1 MSKLITAVSMCL
13 LMLALVT
20 QLGCATCKDEL
31 FVHIEHADTGEPAV
45 GVKVDFRPPIS
56 YIPPPVWQG
65 RTDVRGDLYL
75 CVDFDSVST
84 MQMNFK
90 YNDAAYAVGYVRRL
104 EELDVIRDA
113 DDSAA
118 PHMRVVL
125 RHVGYRGKPP
135 TDVRTRVLYTD

>member
-13 LMLALVT
+13 PLLAFVT
-20 QLGCATCKDEL
+20 QPGCATCKDEL
-31 FVHIEHADTGEPAV
+31 FVHIEHADTGKPAV

-56 YIPPPVWQG
+56 WIPPPVWQG

-75 CVDFDSVST
+75 CVDFDSVSL

-90 YNDAAYAVGYVRRL
+90 YNDVDYFVGYVNRL
-104 EELDVIRDA
+104 KDLDVIRDA

-135 TDVRTRVLYTD
+135 TDVGNRVLRTD